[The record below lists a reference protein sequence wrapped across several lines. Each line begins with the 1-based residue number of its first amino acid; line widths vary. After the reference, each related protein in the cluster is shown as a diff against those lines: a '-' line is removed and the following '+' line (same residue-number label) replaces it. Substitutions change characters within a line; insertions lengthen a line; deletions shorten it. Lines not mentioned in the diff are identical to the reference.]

1 MLASAYPPPPISL
14 SQGRSGTPSGKLE
27 FFLFPFSLF
36 LDDHRPLTG
45 KVPRTVSTDTT
56 LTNITY
62 NQLGAEAYGGWHEE
76 IVATCGNMYCSQNG
90 KCLVA
95 SSLTLFQDRKVFYE
109 GCQPLFQEWQPT
121 TLSASSRHKK
131 AIDKMARNNEWLY
144 DLGGQK
150 QGNAIMLMAHQSF
163 VQVM

>member
-1 MLASAYPPPPISL
+1 MLASAYPPPPISFFV
-14 SQGRSGTPSGKLE
+14 QGRSGTPSGKLE
-27 FFLFPFSLF
+27 FFLLPFSLC
-36 LDDHRPLTG
+36 LNNHMPLTG
-45 KVPRTVSTDTT
+45 IVPRTVSTDTT
-56 LTNITY
+56 LTNMTF

-121 TLSASSRHKK
+121 YIITKFK
-131 AIDKMARNNEWLY
+131 AHEGHRQD
-144 DLGGQK
+144 GQE
-150 QGNAIMLMAHQSF
+150 Q
-163 VQVM
+163 

>member
-1 MLASAYPPPPISL
+1 MFASAYPPTTHIFV
-14 SQGRSGTPSGKLE
+14 QGRSGTPSGKLE

-36 LDDHRPLTG
+36 LHDHRPLTG

-121 TLSASSRHKK
+121 TSSPSSRHKK

>member
-1 MLASAYPPPPISL
+1 MLASAYPPTTHISV
-14 SQGRSGTPSGKLE
+14 QGRSGTPSGKLE

-36 LDDHRPLTG
+36 LHDHRPLTG
-45 KVPRTVSTDTT
+45 KVPRTVSTVTT

-62 NQLGAEAYGGWHEE
+62 DKLGAEAYGGWHEE

-95 SSLTLFQDRKVFYE
+95 SSLTLFQERKVFYE

-121 TLSASSRHKK
+121 YIITKFK
-131 AIDKMARNNEWLY
+131 AHEGHRQD
-144 DLGGQK
+144 GQE
-150 QGNAIMLMAHQSF
+150 Q
-163 VQVM
+163 

>member
-1 MLASAYPPPPISL
+1 MLASAYPPTTHIFV
-14 SQGRSGTPSGKLE
+14 QGRSGTPSGKLE

-36 LDDHRPLTG
+36 LHDHRPLTG
-45 KVPRTVSTDTT
+45 KVPRTVSTVTT

-62 NQLGAEAYGGWHEE
+62 DQLGAEAYGGWHEE

-121 TLSASSRHKK
+121 TNIITKFK
-131 AIDKMARNNEWLY
+131 AQEGHRQD
-144 DLGGQK
+144 GQE
-150 QGNAIMLMAHQSF
+150 Q
-163 VQVM
+163 

>member
-1 MLASAYPPPPISL
+1 MLASAYPPTTHIFV
-14 SQGRSGTPSGKLE
+14 QGRSGTPSGKLE

-36 LDDHRPLTG
+36 LHDHRPLTG
-45 KVPRTVSTDTT
+45 KVPRTVSTVTT

-62 NQLGAEAYGGWHEE
+62 DQLGAEAYGGWHEE

-121 TLSASSRHKK
+121 TNIITKFK
-131 AIDKMARNNEWLY
+131 AQEGHRQD
-144 DLGGQK
+144 GQG
-150 QGNAIMLMAHQSF
+150 Q
-163 VQVM
+163 